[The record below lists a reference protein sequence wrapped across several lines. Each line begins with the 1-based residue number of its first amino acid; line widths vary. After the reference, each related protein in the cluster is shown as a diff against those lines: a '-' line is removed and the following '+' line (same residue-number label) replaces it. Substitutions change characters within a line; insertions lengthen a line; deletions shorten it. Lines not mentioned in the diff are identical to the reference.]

1 MSVPSTPARDRDR
14 HVFPSSSHSQPSP
27 APSLRQ
33 TSSVSTNFPPGA
45 IQISSQTVS
54 VEALL
59 KQHASASDP
68 RTAALEQ
75 AVTDRNVLSAQNAQ
89 LWKLIEK
96 QRAGYNQILKELER
110 IRGERDGYKSK
121 LIALGAISNSSDK
134 RQKTTSERGSKPSLD
149 LSADSP
155 TSASVLPAQNRT
167 SAKRYNSEDSGWFTI
182 CGK

>member
-1 MSVPSTPARDRDR
+1 MSSTNAAHSGQGPHLSVPSTPARDRDK

-27 APSLRQ
+27 TPSLRHT
-33 TSSVSTNFPPGA
+33 TSSVSNNFPAGTPPS

-75 AVTDRNVLSAQNAQ
+75 AVNDRNVLSAQNAQ

-110 IRGERDGYKSK
+110 IRGERGGKRFESGHFRAATQLFEELLMSESLEEFLTLKSYQ
-121 LIALGAISNSSDK
+121 L
-134 RQKTTSERGSKPSLD
+134 LD
-149 LSADSP
+149 
-155 TSASVLPAQNRT
+155 
-167 SAKRYNSEDSGWFTI
+167 
-182 CGK
+182 